1 MESSLAARRRSD
13 RTTFLALPFVAQV
26 YVVAVTALGGV
37 SLVVSLIEL
46 TTDRWLLFAGLL
58 ALTIATSAVKIVLPL
73 GRGASNL
80 SLAHAVNFWSLWALG
95 AAPTVVV
102 AAVSAAAQCTLR
114 TNVANPPHR
123 VFFSIGSLAL
133 TVFLAALPLE
143 WALGADRSNPTGLL
157 RAVAVIAPLYFF
169 INTGLVAAAVALSTH
184 QGVIRVWHRNFI
196 WSAPSFL
203 AGAALAAA
211 ATAAWDRGLIG
222 WLLLLAAPAYL
233 VFRSYHTVVARL
245 REEQEETE
253 RAMDVQLATT
263 EALALAIEA
272 KGGCTPEHVRSIQRY
287 AGMLAE
293 AVGMSDADIQAVRTA
308 ALLHDIGNMA
318 VPEHILAKPDK
329 LTPEEFERVKIHP
342 RVGGDILRD
351 VPFAGPV
358 ADFVLCH
365 HERWDGLGYPAG
377 LRGDAIPMGARV
389 LSIADVF
396 STLQTPRP
404 YRKGFMTKA
413 EAIKTVRDLS
423 GKAFDPALVDVLIAR
438 LGQPAEADA
447 GFGDGAVPSAER
459 TALLDISEAHREE
472 QILYE
477 VAQALGSSLGVDEAM
492 ALIRDK
498 VNRLVPFVTCALFL
512 GDDDRGFSCRYAH
525 GPGTEA
531 LFKWSP
537 KSWSELSLRLPAC
550 ADGRDGRGEDLVSV
564 LACRLIF
571 EGRLIGALAIYH
583 TAPTRYTD
591 EHRRLLGRVSEQ
603 AAAVIHNSTRYE
615 QTRHESQTDA
625 LTGLPNR
632 RSFERQLRAGLT
644 RAIRTQTTASLVV
657 LDLDRLKEINDTY
670 GHEAGDRALRA
681 IGSVLRSTVRETDL
695 CARFAGDEFV
705 IVLWDCD
712 PAHERKRIADV
723 QSAVSAYPFEPRQG
737 VRVPLSISAGCARFP
752 ADGMTLDDLLVAA
765 DERMY
770 QDKAERRSPRVKASA
785 PERDQSTR
793 RVSTQGFG
801 INSSSNSRT
810 A

>member
-1 MESSLAARRRSD
+1 MSRRRNDKTS
-13 RTTFLALPFVAQV
+13 FLALPFVAQF
-26 YVVAVTALGGV
+26 YVVALTVLGGV
-37 SLVVSLIEL
+37 CIAVSVAGL
-46 TTDRWLLFAGLL
+46 TTDRWPLLAALL
-58 ALTIATSAVKIVLPL
+58 ALTIVTSAVKIELPL

-80 SLAHAVNFWSLWALG
+80 SLAHAVNFWSLWTLG
-95 AAPTVVV
+95 SAPTVIV
-102 AAVSAAAQCTLR
+102 AAVGAAAQTTLR
-114 TNVANPPHR
+114 TNVGNPPHR
-123 VFFSIGSLAL
+123 VLFSVGSLAL
-133 TVFLAALPLE
+133 TVWLAALPLD
-143 WALGADRSNPTGLL
+143 WALGTNPSSLAGLL
-157 RAVAVIAPLYFF
+157 RAVAVVAPLYFL
-169 INTGLVAAAVALSTH
+169 INTGLVAAAVAASTH
-184 QGVIRVWHRNFI
+184 QGVIAVWQRNFL
-196 WSAPSFL
+196 WSAPSFF
-203 AGAALAAA
+203 AGAVLAAG
-211 ATAAWDRGLIG
+211 ATAAWERGLIG
-222 WLLLLAAPAYL
+222 WLVLLAVPAYL
-233 VFRSYHTVVARL
+233 VFRSYHTVVSRL
-245 REEQEETE
+245 REEQEGTQ

-287 AGMLAE
+287 ATMVAE
-293 AVGMSDADIQAVRTA
+293 AAGMSDAEIQGVRTA

-342 RVGGDILRD
+342 RVGADILRD
-351 VPFAGPV
+351 VPFSAAV

-396 STLQTPRP
+396 STLQTERP
-404 YRKGFMTKA
+404 YRKGFMTEA

-423 GKAFDPALVDVLIAR
+423 GKAFDPALVDILIAQ
-438 LGQPAEADA
+438 LGQPAEPASL
-447 GFGDGAVPSAER
+447 FGDDAVPAAER
-459 TALLDISEAHREE
+459 AALLDISEAHREE
-472 QILYE
+472 QMLYE
-477 VAQALGSSLGVDEAM
+477 IAQALGSSLGVDEAM

-512 GDDDRGFSCRYAH
+512 GDDERGFICRYAH
-525 GPGTEA
+525 GAGTEA
-531 LFKWSP
+531 LLKWSP
-537 KSWSELSLRLPAC
+537 KSWSELSLRLPSC

-564 LACRLIF
+564 LPCRLMF
-571 EGRLIGALAIYH
+571 DGRLIGALAIYH

-644 RAIRTQTTASLVV
+644 RAVQTQTTASLVV

-681 IGSVLRSTVRETDL
+681 IGTVLRSTVRETDL

-705 IVLWDCD
+705 IVLWNCD
-712 PAHERKRIADV
+712 PAHERHRITDV
-723 QSAVSAYPFEPRQG
+723 QNAVSAYPFEPRQG

-752 ADGMTLDDLLVAA
+752 ADGTMLDDLLIAA

-770 QDKAERRSPRVKASA
+770 QDKAERRSRAA
-785 PERDQSTR
+785 TR
-793 RVSTQGFG
+793 GRQVLTEAG
-801 INSSSNSRT
+801 R

>member
-1 MESSLAARRRSD
+1 
-13 RTTFLALPFVAQV
+13 V
-26 YVVAVTALGGV
+26 YVLAVTLLGGASLLV
-37 SLVVSLIEL
+37 SIAGLQTE
-46 TTDRWLLFAGLL
+46 RWPLLAGLL
-58 ALTIATSAVKIVLPL
+58 ALAAVTSAVKIELPL

-80 SLAHAVNFWSLWALG
+80 SLAHAVNFWSLWTLG
-95 AAPTVVV
+95 AAPTVIV
-102 AAVSAAAQCTLR
+102 AAVGAAAQCTLR

-123 VFFSIGSLAL
+123 VFFSIGSLAV
-133 TVFLAALPLE
+133 TVQLAALPLE
-143 WALGADRSNPTGLL
+143 WALGAEPSSMPGLL

-169 INTGLVAAAVALSTH
+169 INTGLVAAAVAASTR
-184 QGVIRVWHRNFI
+184 QGVVRVWQRNFL

-203 AGAALAAA
+203 AGAVLAAA
-211 ATAAWDRGLIG
+211 ATAALERGLIG

-233 VFRSYHTVVARL
+233 VFHSYHTVVSRL
-245 REEQEETE
+245 REEQEETR

-272 KGGCTPEHVRSIQRY
+272 KGGSTPEHVRSIQRY

-293 AVGMSDADIQAVRTA
+293 AAGMSDADIQAVRAA
-308 ALLHDIGNMA
+308 ALLHDIGHMA

-342 RVGGDILRD
+342 RVGADILRE
-351 VPFAGPV
+351 VPFGGPV
-358 ADFVLCH
+358 ADLVLCH
-365 HERWDGLGYPAG
+365 HERWDGLGYPSG
-377 LRGDAIPMGARV
+377 LRGEAIPMGARV
-389 LSIADVF
+389 LSIADLV
-396 STLQTPRP
+396 STLQTERP
-404 YRKGFMTKA
+404 YRKGVLTEV
-413 EAIKTVRDLS
+413 EALMLLRDLS
-423 GKAFDPALVDVLIAR
+423 GKAFDPALVDILIAR
-438 LGQPAEADA
+438 LGQPADVA
-447 GFGDGAVPSAER
+447 GFADEVAPAAER

-477 VAQALGSSLGVDEAM
+477 IAQALGSSLGVDEAM

-512 GDDDRGFSCRYAH
+512 GDDERGFTCRYAH

-531 LFKWSP
+531 LLKWSP
-537 KSWSELSLRLPAC
+537 KSWSELSLRLPSC

-564 LACRLIF
+564 LPCRLLF
-571 EGRLIGALAIYH
+571 EDRLIGALAIYH

-591 EHRRLLGRVSEQ
+591 EHRRVLGRVSEQ
-603 AAAVIHNSTRYE
+603 AAAVIRNSTRYE

-644 RAIRTQTTASLVV
+644 RSLQSQTAASLVV

-681 IGSVLRSTVRETDL
+681 IGTVLRSTVRETDL

-705 IVLWDCD
+705 IVLWDCN
-712 PAHERKRIADV
+712 PARERGRITDV
-723 QSAVSAYPFEPRQG
+723 QNAVSAYPFEPRQG

-752 ADGMTLDDLLVAA
+752 ADGLTLDDLLIAA

-770 QDKAERRSPRVKASA
+770 QDKAERRALAASRVRKAKTEG
-785 PERDQSTR
+785 ER
-793 RVSTQGFG
+793 
-801 INSSSNSRT
+801 